1 MKRKLFII
9 AASLVTLL
17 LFAGCSDYSEIDQQ
31 LNNITIENKLP
42 KVKGEHYRTMEDAED
57 AVYDQQMAAC
67 EMLSDIEEQ
76 TDFREFEGYKGNQKR
91 IIERCNN
98 KRNEVAADIR
108 QRCMANV
115 YEIMQDVKDCPNIDA
130 YVTKTYHNVETFFD
144 AYNNY
149 VTADNQDIA
158 LTNILVYYYD
168 RTNVLAKSY
177 LTRNREDVFDAS
189 VAVIIGNSQADDDFR
204 FYINKNN
211 TIIKALNEIY
221 GGVSAKYAAEIN
233 DAGNR
238 LATNLLNSLSS
249 LSDRE
254 RKSLM
259 DELGLNTPSPS
270 PTVKPT
276 GTPAPSPSEA
286 PSHSPAPAQAAPT
299 PTPRPAATPTPRPAA
314 TQAPANNSSN
324 SNQSSSGS
332 NNSSA
337 DNEPILSYDLD

>member
-9 AASLVTLL
+9 AASFAALL
-17 LFAGCSDYSEIDQQ
+17 LFAGCSDYSEIEQQ
-31 LNNITIENKLP
+31 LDNITIENKLP
-42 KVKGEHYRTMEDAED
+42 KVKGERYRTMEDAED

-76 TDFREFEGYKGNQKR
+76 TDFREFEGYKGNKKR
-91 IIERCNN
+91 IIEKCNN

-108 QRCMANV
+108 QRYTANV
-115 YEIMQDVKDCPNIDA
+115 YEIMQDVKDCPNVDA

-149 VTADNQDIA
+149 VTADNRDIA

-233 DAGNR
+233 DAGNK

-276 GTPAPSPSEA
+276 EKPTASPSVSPSES
-286 PSHSPAPAQAAPT
+286 PSHTPAVT

-314 TQAPANNSSN
+314 TQAPANNS
-324 SNQSSSGS
+324 QSGSGS
-332 NNSSA
+332 NNGSA

>member
-1 MKRKLFII
+1 M
-9 AASLVTLL
+9 
-17 LFAGCSDYSEIDQQ
+17 
-31 LNNITIENKLP
+31 
-42 KVKGEHYRTMEDAED
+42 
-57 AVYDQQMAAC
+57 
-67 EMLSDIEEQ
+67 
-76 TDFREFEGYKGNQKR
+76 
-91 IIERCNN
+91 
-98 KRNEVAADIR
+98 
-108 QRCMANV
+108 
-115 YEIMQDVKDCPNIDA
+115 
-130 YVTKTYHNVETFFD
+130 
-144 AYNNY
+144 
-149 VTADNQDIA
+149 
-158 LTNILVYYYD
+158 
-168 RTNVLAKSY
+168 
-177 LTRNREDVFDAS
+177 FDAS

-233 DAGNR
+233 EAGNK
-238 LATNLLNSLSS
+238 LATNLLNSLTS

-286 PSHSPAPAQAAPT
+286 PSHSPAPAQAVPT
-299 PTPRPAATPTPRPAA
+299 PTPR
-314 TQAPANNSSN
+314 PANNSSN